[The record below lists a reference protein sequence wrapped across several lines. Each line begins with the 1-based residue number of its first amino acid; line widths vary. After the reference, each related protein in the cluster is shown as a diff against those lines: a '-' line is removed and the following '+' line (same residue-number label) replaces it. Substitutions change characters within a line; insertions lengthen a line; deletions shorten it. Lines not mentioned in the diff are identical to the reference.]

1 MSEIK
6 YGRLDQYMAKWKALT
21 GSAMKGLMAT
31 ATANQ
36 KSTIVLSERVD
47 WEDGRKVHQF
57 NIKVDVLELDVFRIP
72 KIGARPLSTIGDVC
86 VMSDTHVSGRS
97 SEKG

>member
-1 MSEIK
+1 
-6 YGRLDQYMAKWKALT
+6 MAKWKALT

-72 KIGARPLSTIGDVC
+72 KIGDPAA
-86 VMSDTHVSGRS
+86 
-97 SEKG
+97 